1 MEEQFTQ
8 AAKIE
13 EVEGRFAEWRK
24 ERKHGAAI
32 PGALWDDAVSLCT
45 VNSISKVCGI
55 LHLDY
60 KVLKKRL
67 YNAFPDRFS
76 HSEVSCSRRGV
87 SCSQSLASSDF
98 IAVDLSAPLPEFII
112 DMESAGR
119 RMHIHVK
126 GSSGFHPHELVKTFW
141 GRG

>member
-24 ERKHGAAI
+24 ERKRGAAI
-32 PGALWDDAVSLCT
+32 PGALWDDAVSLCM
-45 VNSISKVCGI
+45 VNSISKVCEI

-60 KVLKKRL
+60 KVLKRRL

-76 HSEVSCSRRGV
+76 HSEVHVHDARFSVRNQWRHPI
-87 SCSQSLASSDF
+87 L
-98 IAVDLSAPLPEFII
+98 LPWI
-112 DMESAGR
+112 
-119 RMHIHVK
+119 
-126 GSSGFHPHELVKTFW
+126 
-141 GRG
+141 